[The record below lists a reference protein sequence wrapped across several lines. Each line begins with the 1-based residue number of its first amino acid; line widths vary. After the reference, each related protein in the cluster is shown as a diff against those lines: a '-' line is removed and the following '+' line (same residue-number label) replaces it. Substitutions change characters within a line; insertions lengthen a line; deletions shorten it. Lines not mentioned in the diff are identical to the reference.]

1 MTNLRTFL
9 VVCALSPLAFAQLDS
24 NSITV
29 TASRGTSLQPDQVVF
44 AVNVDTM
51 MDVSLNDVV
60 AVLQNAGI
68 TLSNFAGIRTVSF
81 SGSFPPSPAP
91 LPPQVEWTFGLPVPI
106 SKLTDTSA
114 ALRTIQQNVATG
126 NKGWVVS
133 FNVQG
138 TQVSMALQQSQVC
151 SYPDL
156 IADARSQAQKV
167 AAAAGMS
174 VGNVLA
180 ISSGVSTPQA
190 SSGAYIS
197 AGVGTLFSTSSLI
210 PAQICSAAVKF
221 ALK

>member
-29 TASRGTSLQPDQVVF
+29 TASRGTNLQPDQVVL
-44 AVNVDTM
+44 AVNVDTT
-51 MDVSLNDVV
+51 MDASLNDVV

-68 TLSNFAGIRTVSF
+68 TLSNLAGVRTV
-81 SGSFPPSPAP
+81 GPYTLPPSPVPP
-91 LPPQVEWTFGLPVPI
+91 LTQIEWTFGLPVPI
-106 SKLTDTSA
+106 SKLGDTSA
-114 ALRTIQQNVATG
+114 ALRTIQQNVTTG
-126 NKGWVVS
+126 NKGWGLS

-156 IADARSQAQKV
+156 IADARAQAQKM
-167 AAAAGMS
+167 AAAAGMN

-180 ISSGVSTPQA
+180 ISSGVSTPQ
-190 SSGAYIS
+190 SSSAAYIS
-197 AGVGTLFSTSSLI
+197 AGVGALVSTSSFI
-210 PAQICSAAVKF
+210 PTQVCSAAVKF